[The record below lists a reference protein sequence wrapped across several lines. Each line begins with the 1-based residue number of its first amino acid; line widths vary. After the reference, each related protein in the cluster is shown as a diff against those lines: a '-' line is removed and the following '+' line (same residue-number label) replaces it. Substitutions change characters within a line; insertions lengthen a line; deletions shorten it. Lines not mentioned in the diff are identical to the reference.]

1 MTLPLVRFVNGPL
14 GDLIAEY
21 NSEYLIY
28 LKNMQRLAASVR
40 RELLEGAERDL
51 YERLMRVLNGK
62 LDLDQYP
69 GLISF
74 YTFEMGLYMILP
86 LAKQRQLLEE

>member
-1 MTLPLVRFVNGPL
+1 MNMETNILFV
-14 GDLIAEY
+14 AEY

-40 RELLEGAERDL
+40 CELLEGAEREL
-51 YERLMRVLNGK
+51 YERLIRVLNGK